1 MTFSQIWD
9 YGLRLLFIPN
19 DTQVDLS
26 LFWTVYVPFILVTVI
41 ASYLLGSINVSIII
55 SKKFYGED
63 IREYGSGNAGMT
75 NVMRTYGKKM
85 AALTFAGD
93 FLKAVIASLVGR
105 LFLGFFGAYL
115 AGFFC
120 FVGHIFPCFY
130 KFKGGKG
137 IVTAA
142 AMVLMTDWRIFLILV
157 AVFVLIVALTK
168 YISLGSVV
176 ALALYPFVLDRM
188 WGVFGYGNK
197 PRFVVIFAVGVM
209 ILGIWGH
216 RKNIKRILDHTE
228 NKFTFKVKDKE
239 VKPERREKT
248 EKEDEND

>member
-1 MTFSQIWD
+1 MTFLQIWNN
-9 YGLRLLFIPN
+9 GLISGFEFSN
-19 DTQVDLS
+19 QVS
-26 LFWTVYVPFILVTVI
+26 LTAVTIAFVFLVI
-41 ASYLLGSINVSIII
+41 AASYLLGSVNVSIII

-63 IREYGSGNAGMT
+63 IREFGSGNAGMT

-85 AALTFAGD
+85 AALTFGGD

-120 FVGHIFPCFY
+120 FLGHIFPCFY

-142 AMVLMTDWRIFLILV
+142 AMVLMTDWRIFLILI
-157 AVFVLIVALTK
+157 AVFVLIVVLTK
-168 YISLGSVV
+168 FISLGSVV
-176 ALALYPFVLDRM
+176 GLAFYPFVLDRM
-188 WGVFGYGNK
+188 WGIFGYGNK
-197 PRFVVIFAVGVM
+197 PRIVIIFAIGVM

-216 RKNIKRILDHTE
+216 RKNIKRIIDHKE

-239 VKPERREKT
+239 IKNDKSEKNG
-248 EKEDEND
+248 EENKNEG

>member
-1 MTFSQIWD
+1 MTLSQIWD
-9 YGLRLLFIPN
+9 YGIKFIWIPT
-19 DTQVDLS
+19 DTPVELS
-26 LFWTVYVPFILVTVI
+26 VFLTVYISFILLTAVI
-41 ASYLLGSINVSIII
+41 SYLLGSINFSIII

-85 AALTFAGD
+85 AAITFGGD
-93 FLKAVIASLVGR
+93 FLKAVIASLIGR

-120 FVGHIFPCFY
+120 FVGHIFPFFY
-130 KFKGGKG
+130 KFKGVKG

-157 AVFVLIVALTK
+157 ALFVLIVAVTK

-176 ALALYPFVLDRM
+176 GLAFYPIVLDRM
-188 WGVFGYGNK
+188 WGIFAYGNR
-197 PRFVVIFAVGVM
+197 PRFVIIFTIGVM
-209 ILGIWGH
+209 LLGIWGH
-216 RKNIKRILDHTE
+216 RKNIKRIIDHTE
-228 NKFTFKVKDKE
+228 NKFSFKVKDKE
-239 VKPERREKT
+239 TIVEKSEK
-248 EKEDEND
+248 EKED